1 VALVGIGATAVVYR
15 AEEAGDRIR
24 FESVADD
31 TVDRVV
37 SRVRE
42 HVALLIS
49 THAFFSAQ
57 KGQVSRPAFDR
68 FVDGLELSREFE
80 GIRGIGYAARIEVGE
95 EESIEA
101 RLEQG
106 YALQRSVWPETDQ
119 PIRTPIVLLEP
130 FDARN
135 RAALG
140 YDMFSEPRRRV
151 AMKQAIARG
160 AAQASAPVELVQEIT
175 EAKQAGFLVYIPFTR
190 EGDLLPD
197 SPSAVE
203 GFIYAPFRAGDLHD
217 AVLKRLANETFV
229 LETVDVSDG
238 EPVFLYRSPGFEETE
253 TITGMS
259 VTRTVPVAGRN
270 WAFTVRATPAFRSS
284 TRHLYTILV
293 GAISLLLALA
303 FALAT
308 RFQLKLV
315 ESAHTLRA
323 VSEKTVQEKDLMLQ
337 EMKHR
342 IKNSIARVLAIARQT
357 AASSETL
364 SDFSTSFSARL
375 NAMANAQ
382 DMLTRSHWQRADL
395 EELLKTE
402 LEQVFGGARETDR
415 LSGPKVL
422 LDERTT
428 QALGLTFH
436 ELATNA
442 LKYGGVASSEGDLDV
457 HWEILGSGRQKRLR
471 IDWIETSPEP
481 VEPPTSQGFGSR
493 LIDANIRGELGG
505 TLEREFPRTGMKVRM
520 VIPVP
525 EGPAARRKRRTAPQK
540 TNA

>member
-1 VALVGIGATAVVYR
+1 MIRILPPVVFGLVALVGIGATAVVYR

-238 EPVFLYRSPGFEETE
+238 EPVFLYRSP
-253 TITGMS
+253 
-259 VTRTVPVAGRN
+259 
-270 WAFTVRATPAFRSS
+270 
-284 TRHLYTILV
+284 
-293 GAISLLLALA
+293 
-303 FALAT
+303 
-308 RFQLKLV
+308 
-315 ESAHTLRA
+315 
-323 VSEKTVQEKDLMLQ
+323 VS
-337 EMKHR
+337 
-342 IKNSIARVLAIARQT
+342 
-357 AASSETL
+357 
-364 SDFSTSFSARL
+364 
-375 NAMANAQ
+375 
-382 DMLTRSHWQRADL
+382 
-395 EELLKTE
+395 
-402 LEQVFGGARETDR
+402 
-415 LSGPKVL
+415 
-422 LDERTT
+422 
-428 QALGLTFH
+428 
-436 ELATNA
+436 
-442 LKYGGVASSEGDLDV
+442 
-457 HWEILGSGRQKRLR
+457 
-471 IDWIETSPEP
+471 
-481 VEPPTSQGFGSR
+481 
-493 LIDANIRGELGG
+493 
-505 TLEREFPRTGMKVRM
+505 
-520 VIPVP
+520 
-525 EGPAARRKRRTAPQK
+525 RKRRRSPECR
-540 TNA
+540 